1 MCRHTHIIYLNYIKH
16 VKKDKRQ
23 KKNQNKIYE
32 RARNSVKLTNI
43 QGFSEWAH

>member
-23 KKNQNKIYE
+23 KKIKIKYM
-32 RARNSVKLTNI
+32 
-43 QGFSEWAH
+43 SELEIA